1 MRPDF
6 GCRIHELIFDP
17 NDLTTA
23 ATAERY
29 VREALGQWEPRI
41 NVTAVKALPSEEH
54 MGVLM
59 IQVNYK
65 LKATQDS
72 RSLVFPFYLIPDEE
86 V

>member
-23 ATAERY
+23 ATAERF

-41 NVTAVKALPSEEH
+41 DVTEVIAAPNDDY

-59 IQVNYK
+59 IQVNYT
-65 LKATQDS
+65 LKATLDA